1 VNILPEADANPR
13 RPSSETLLSSPLFAG
28 DFIGV
33 DSGDSHGE
41 SERWPLYNSMPMKAL
56 GDVPAVPPPVTPSAA
71 TARAQAYSQARP
83 DTLQSAPYSD
93 YNAVLPAEARPRAP
107 AKAPDPAI
115 RPVAGQPHTVFN
127 DVCEIFWH
135 EGGDWLRAYIA
146 RHADH
151 HTVHNVGGGAGA
163 QEETGKRSK
172 RNRFVIQVSGK

>member
-1 VNILPEADANPR
+1 MA
-13 RPSSETLLSSPLFAG
+13 
-28 DFIGV
+28 
-33 DSGDSHGE
+33 
-41 SERWPLYNSMPMKAL
+41 MKAL

-83 DTLQSAPYSD
+83 ETLQSAPYSD

-151 HTVHNVGGGAGA
+151 HTVHNVSGGAGA
-163 QEETGKRSK
+163 QEAAGKRSK
-172 RNRFVIQVSGK
+172 RNRFVRWSSTELYDQVLLWF